1 MAGYAGT
8 PRTALSIWI
17 VWWTLCESRRLQG
30 WRCPRQSFCKVEGVQ
45 GKEKMVWAEKVPVWA
60 SPLLP
65 SGLLPLLLTP
75 SEDPFQQM
83 SILRTRLCWQYDW
96 TIMRHLSWVS
106 NEVPRLSILLDNHQ
120 LGPHTWESMWMLW
133 DNLFNFVGQSPFGGT
148 WESLWHSHVLPC
160 EWCGAALH
168 NQFIVGT
175 VAKSTN
181 SRWQQMTVTV
191 CATIRAND

>member
-30 WRCPRQSFCKVEGVQ
+30 WRCPRQYFCKVEGVQ

-65 SGLLPLLLTP
+65 SGLLPLLLTS
-75 SEDPFQQM
+75 SEGPFQQM

-96 TIMRHLSWVS
+96 TIMRHLSWFS
-106 NEVPRLSILLDNHQ
+106 NEVPRLSIFLDNHQ
-120 LGPHTWESMWMLW
+120 LRAHGRA
-133 DNLFNFVGQSPFGGT
+133 VGQSFQFYWTINSWGRAHGRA
-148 WESLWHSHVLPC
+148 C
-160 EWCGAALH
+160 ECC
-168 NQFIVGT
+168 GT
-175 VAKSTN
+175 VCCITQSIHSAKKY
-181 SRWQQMTVTV
+181 Q
-191 CATIRAND
+191 

>member
-30 WRCPRQSFCKVEGVQ
+30 WRCPRQYFCKVEGVQ

-65 SGLLPLLLTP
+65 SGLLPLLLTS

-120 LGPHTWESMWMLW
+120 LGPHMGEHV
-133 DNLFNFVGQSPFGGT
+133 NAVGQSFQFCWT
-148 WESLWHSHVLPC
+148 ISIWWHLGELVRLTCSSMWVV
-160 EWCGAALH
+160 WCC
-168 NQFIVGT
+168 IT
-175 VAKSTN
+175 
-181 SRWQQMTVTV
+181 
-191 CATIRAND
+191 